1 MPHDTHLPPQDSPPA
16 SDGAAAAPGDVD
28 PRLARLP
35 QLFRDSREAGEVH
48 PLEHLMRRYF
58 NGDRA

>member
-16 SDGAAAAPGDVD
+16 SDGAAPTGDVD

-58 NGDRA
+58 NGERA